1 MAHAG
6 FLAVLSAPEFDGLA
20 YDVAKQMGEG
30 SPTIVHGTL
39 HEAARML
46 EMSGLSPKFLLLDL
60 ASRRES
66 ALDEIDTLAQQC
78 EAGTRVVAIGQIN
91 DIQFYRVLTER
102 GVPDYFP
109 MPVIVADVVNAYQRQ
124 EAAPGATHANKSTQK
139 LGEVYGFMS
148 AAGGDGASTA
158 ALNAAFALAKMTG
171 EPTVLVDLDYQYGM
185 AARNLN
191 LSTQYGIKDLF
202 ENPGRGIDATIV
214 QRMVAPYG
222 PLNVISAPSD
232 LRFLPAI
239 EAHTVAELIRAL
251 RQSYTNVVLDLPHMW
266 QPWVASACR
275 ECNTF
280 VIVAQLW
287 LKSVSH
293 AARILRAS
301 RDQNA
306 LSDTVRLVINR
317 HGAKFREAIDAKDFE
332 RVAGMSISHTLAND
346 IRTVVEAESEAK
358 TIIERGSSS
367 QLKTDLENLARL
379 LKNMPF
385 ERNVIESPSAGN
397 PLQEG
402 IASLQSLFKL
412 KG

>member
-1 MAHAG
+1 M
-6 FLAVLSAPEFDGLA
+6 SSPELDGLA
-20 YDVAKQMGEG
+20 YDVAKQLGEG

-39 HEAARML
+39 HEASRML
-46 EMSGLSPKFLLLDL
+46 EMSGMSPKYLLLDL
-60 ASRRES
+60 AARRDS

-78 EAGTRVVAIGQIN
+78 ETGTRVVAIGQIN
-91 DIQFYRVLTER
+91 DIQFYRILTER

-109 MPVIVADVVNAYQRQ
+109 MPVIVADVVAAYRRQ
-124 EAAPGATHANKSTQK
+124 EVPHNAAQSGKPGQK

-158 ALNAAFALAKMTG
+158 AINAAYALAKLTG

-191 LSTQYGIKDLF
+191 LTNQYGIKDLF
-202 ENPGRGIDATIV
+202 ENPGRGIDATII
-214 QRMVAPYG
+214 QRMVSSYG
-222 PLNVISAPSD
+222 PLNIISAPSD

-251 RQSYTNVVLDLPHMW
+251 RQSYTNVVLDIPHMW
-266 QPWVASACR
+266 QPWIASACR
-275 ECNTF
+275 ECHTF

-293 AARILRAS
+293 AARILRAC

-306 LSDTVRLVINR
+306 LCDTVRLVINR
-317 HGAKFREAIDAKDFE
+317 HGAKFREAVEPKDFE

-346 IRTVVEAESEAK
+346 IRIVVEAESEAK
-358 TIIERGSSS
+358 TIVERSSGS

-385 ERNVIESPSAGN
+385 ERNVIDPSTAAN

-402 IASLQSLFKL
+402 LASLQSLFKL